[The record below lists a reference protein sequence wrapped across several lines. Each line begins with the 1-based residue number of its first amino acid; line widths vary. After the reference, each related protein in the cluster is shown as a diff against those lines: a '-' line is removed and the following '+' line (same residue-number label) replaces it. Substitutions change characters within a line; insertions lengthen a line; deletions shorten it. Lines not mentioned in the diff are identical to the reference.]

1 MKFIVSLLFSLL
13 AITTVYSQNPTNS
26 GNLSDGFKIMRSDSK
41 GTPFLTEAWNVGYG
55 ILEDGKITRP
65 QQLNYDIHG
74 NNLVYKVGSS
84 DQVMKLLDN
93 SFTGFILKDEDGDL
107 LFAKID
113 GNDFDKSKDH
123 AKYYQIVNAPS
134 RAVIVEYVKELKDPN
149 SSGWTSSMNNTLSSE
164 YILKTNYYVLN
175 KNSKYDKVKLNN
187 RGALKV
193 FKDKKN
199 KVSNFMKSQNIKIET
214 PMDLFQVAEYY
225 HSL

>member
-13 AITTVYSQNPTNS
+13 AIATVYSQNPTNS

-41 GTPFLTEAWNVGYG
+41 GTPFLTEAWYVGYG

-107 LFAKID
+107 IFSKVD
-113 GNDFDKSKDH
+113 GDHFDKPKDSS
-123 AKYYQIVNAPS
+123 KYYQIVNAPS
-134 RAVIVEYVKELKDPN
+134 RLVLIEYVKKLKDPN
-149 SSGWTSSMNNTLSSE
+149 ASGWTSSMNNTLSSE
-164 YILKTNYYVLN
+164 YVLSTNYYILN
-175 KNSKYDKVKLNN
+175 KSSKYEKVKLNN
-187 RGALKV
+187 KGALKI

-199 KVSNFMKSQNIKIET
+199 KISSFMKSKNINIET
-214 PMDLFQVAEYY
+214 PMDLFQVAEHYY
-225 HSL
+225 SL